1 MAARKRTYRSSA
13 AKRPKPGQSGRVWG
27 NGKSA
32 YMVKPE
38 QDKSPSRAQVAA
50 ADALETIL
58 GMFES
63 GDDMPEAIASVMIA
77 RLEGLA
83 PMASWSLGNQLLA
96 LRAGTTDARGYR
108 QWQAVGRNV
117 AKGCKALYIL
127 GPKTRKLT
135 EKDAATGE
143 ESSRT
148 IVSGFVGIPVFRFE
162 DTEGMAIERENFD
175 PPQLPPLHE
184 VATALGVSVEY
195 APAPHG
201 CDYQGFY
208 MPERERIVL
217 VTHAERT
224 FFHELAHAAHRR
236 ILNERGADLGGGQVL
251 SQEVVAETVAATL
264 CQLYGFTGYLYAGRE
279 YVARYAEAA
288 KIESP
293 AKAAMKCLADIQA
306 TLYLIVET
314 AVGVGAWVPESEVA
328 AA

>member
-1 MAARKRTYRSSA
+1 MAAWRKYRSSA
-13 AKRPKPGQSGRVWG
+13 AKRPKPGQSGRTWA

-38 QDKSPSRAQVAA
+38 KDAEPSRAQVAA

-58 GMFES
+58 GLFES
-63 GDDMPEAIASVMIA
+63 GDDMPEAIASTMIA
-77 RLEGLA
+77 RLEGFA

-108 QWQAVGRNV
+108 QWQGVGRNV
-117 AKGCKALYIL
+117 AKGCKAFYIL
-127 GPKTRKLT
+127 GPRTKKITD
-135 EKDAATGE
+135 KDAATGE
-143 ESSRT
+143 ETSRT

-162 DTEGMAIERENFD
+162 DTEGLAIERENFD

-184 VATALGVSVEY
+184 VAAALGVSVEY
-195 APAPHG
+195 APAPYG
-201 CDYQGFY
+201 CGYGGFY
-208 MPERERIVL
+208 MPERDRIVL

-236 ILNERGADLGGGQVL
+236 IPNERGADLTGGQDA
-251 SQEVVAETVAATL
+251 SQEIVAETVAATL
-264 CQLYGFTGYLYAGRE
+264 CQLYGLGGYLFHGRE

-288 KIESP
+288 KIDSP
-293 AKAAMKCLADIQA
+293 AKAAMKVLADVQA

-314 AVGVGAWVPESEVA
+314 AVGVGAWVPEVA